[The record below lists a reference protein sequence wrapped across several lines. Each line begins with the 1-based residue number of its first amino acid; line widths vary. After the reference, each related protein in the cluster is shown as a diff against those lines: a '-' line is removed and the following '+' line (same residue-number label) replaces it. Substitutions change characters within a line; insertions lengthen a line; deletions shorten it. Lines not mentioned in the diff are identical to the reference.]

1 MKLIELLEAR
11 SGKVCELCGADQGL
25 KPYELP
31 PSSDS
36 TIDDT
41 ILACEKCRMQLEKKE
56 ELDSSHWQVL
66 TTSMWSEVPAVQVVT
81 WRMLNRLRHESWAAE
96 NIDMMYLSD
105 EHLAWAKATGDHEN
119 DSSVDLHKDANG
131 HTLQNGDSVVL
142 VKSLD
147 VKGSTINA
155 KMGTVVRNI
164 RLVPDNT
171 EQIEGRVES
180 QMIVILTKYVRK
192 QNG

>member
-1 MKLIELLEAR
+1 MKLVDLLEAR
-11 SGKVCELCGADQGL
+11 SGKVCELCGADHGL

-56 ELDSSHWQVL
+56 ELDSNHWQVL

-96 NIDMMYLSD
+96 NIDMMYLSE

>member
-1 MKLIELLEAR
+1 MKLVELLEAR
-11 SGKVCELCGADQGL
+11 SGKVCELCGSDNNL
-25 KPYELP
+25 KPYEVP

-56 ELDSSHWQVL
+56 ELDSAHWSIL
-66 TTSMWSEVPAVQVVT
+66 STSMWSEVPAVQVVS

-96 NIDMMYLSD
+96 NIDMMYLTD
-105 EHLAWAKATGDHEN
+105 EQLAWAKATGDHEN

-142 VKSLD
+142 VKTLD

-171 EQIEGRVES
+171 EQIEGRVEG
-180 QMIVILTKYVRK
+180 QLIVILTKYVRR
-192 QNG
+192 QNS

>member
-1 MKLIELLEAR
+1 MKLVELLEAR
-11 SGKVCELCGADQGL
+11 SGKVCELCGTDHGL

-31 PSSDS
+31 PSSDG

-56 ELDSSHWQVL
+56 ELDSNHWQVL

-81 WRMLNRLRHESWAAE
+81 WRMLNRLRNESWAAE

-105 EHLAWAKATGDHEN
+105 EQLAWAKATGDHEN
-119 DSSVDLHKDANG
+119 DSKVDLHKDANG

-180 QMIVILTKYVRK
+180 QLIVILTKYVRK